1 MHSARDN
8 DGDRRVLLAAPR
20 GFCAGVD
27 RAISIV
33 QRELELH
40 GPPVYVR
47 REIVHN
53 RRVVRELASLGALFV
68 ESEEDVP
75 EGAICVFS
83 AHGVAPAVRARA
95 RERRLA
101 VVDATCPLVTKV
113 HREAERYA
121 AAGRLIL
128 LVGHQPHEEIDGTSG
143 VAPERTYVVESVQ
156 DVIDL
161 SLPRDQPIALL
172 TQTTL
177 SVEDTR
183 HLIDFIR
190 ERFDDVALPA
200 ASDICYA
207 TQNRQDAVRV
217 VAREADLVLVVG
229 SPNSSNSNRLVE
241 VARAEGTPAVLID
254 DVDAVD
260 ATLLERA
267 QTVGVSAGA
276 SVPEQLVVDLLAR
289 LGAYGFGTVETEEV
303 ATEKTRF
310 RMPPTASLVVGTGAP
325 EDR

>member
-1 MHSARDN
+1 MPSPRDT
-8 DGDRRVLLAAPR
+8 DGDRHVLLAAPR

-27 RAISIV
+27 RAVSIV
-33 QRELELH
+33 RRELELH

-53 RRVVRELASLGALFV
+53 RRVVDGLERLGAVFV
-68 ESEEDVP
+68 ASEEDVP

-83 AHGVAPAVRARA
+83 AHGVAPAVRTRA

-128 LVGHQPHEEIDGTSG
+128 LIGHQPHEEIEGTSG

-161 SLPRDQPIALL
+161 SLARDQPIGIV

-177 SVEDTR
+177 SVDDTQ
-183 HLIDFIR
+183 HVIDFIR

-207 TQNRQDAVRV
+207 TQNRQDAMRV
-217 VAREADLVLVVG
+217 VAREADLVLVIG
-229 SPNSSNSNRLVE
+229 SRNSSNSNRLVE
-241 VARAEGTPAVLID
+241 VARAEGAPAVLLH
-254 DVDAVD
+254 DVESLE
-260 ATLLERA
+260 ATLLEGVR
-267 QTVGVSAGA
+267 TVGVSAGA
-276 SVPEQLVVDLLAR
+276 SVPERLVADLLDR
-289 LGAYGFGTVETEEV
+289 LRVYGFGTVETEEV
-303 ATEKTRF
+303 ARERTRF
-310 RMPPTASLVVGTGAP
+310 RMPPAASVGVETAASEG
-325 EDR
+325 R

>member
-1 MHSARDN
+1 MAPPRDTRAV
-8 DGDRRVLLAAPR
+8 RRVLLAAPR

-27 RAISIV
+27 RAIAV
-33 QRELELH
+33 VRRELELH

-53 RRVVRELASLGALFV
+53 RRVVAELASLGAVFV

-83 AHGVAPAVRARA
+83 AHGVAPAARARA
-95 RERRLA
+95 HERRLA

-128 LVGHQPHEEIDGTSG
+128 LIGHQPHEEIDGTYG
-143 VAPERTYVVESVQ
+143 VAPERTYVIESEQ
-156 DVIDL
+156 DVIEL
-161 SLPRDQPIALL
+161 ELPRDQPIAVL

-183 HLIDFIR
+183 HLVDFIR
-190 ERFDDVALPA
+190 ARFDDVALPA

-207 TQNRQDAVRV
+207 TQNRQDAVRL
-217 VAREADLVLVVG
+217 VARQADFVVVVG
-229 SPNSSNSNRLVE
+229 SRNSSNSNRLVE
-241 VARAEGTPAVLID
+241 VARSEGTPAMLID
-254 DVDAVD
+254 DVDALD
-260 ATLLERA
+260 MALLGDVS
-267 QTVGVSAGA
+267 TVGVSAGA
-276 SVPEQLVVDLLAR
+276 SVPEQLVIDLLAR
-289 LGAYGFGTVETEEV
+289 LGAHGFRTVETEEV
-303 ATEKTRF
+303 ATERTRF
-310 RMPPTASLVVGTGAP
+310 SMPPSAPVPLAATAP

>member
-1 MHSARDN
+1 MDAGRGSRRE
-8 DGDRRVLLAAPR
+8 GRVLVAAPR

-27 RAISIV
+27 RAIAIV
-33 QRELELH
+33 RRELDLH

-53 RRVVRELASLGALFV
+53 RRVVDELASLGAVFV

-83 AHGVAPAVRARA
+83 AHGVAPAVRVRA
-95 RERRLA
+95 RGRRLA

-113 HREAERYA
+113 HREAERFD

-128 LVGHQPHEEIDGTSG
+128 LIGHQPHEEIDGTYG

-161 SLPRDQPIALL
+161 DLPRELPIAVL

-183 HLIDFIR
+183 HVIDFIR
-190 ERFDDVALPA
+190 ERFDDVALPP

-207 TQNRQDAVRV
+207 TQNRQDAVRG

-229 SPNSSNSNRLVE
+229 SRNSSNSKRLVE
-241 VARAEGTPAVLID
+241 VARAEGVPAVLLD
-254 DVDAVD
+254 SVDELD
-260 ATLLERA
+260 PSLLDSVG
-267 QTVGVSAGA
+267 TVGVSAGA
-276 SVPEQLVVDLLAR
+276 SVPEELVAELLER
-289 LGAYGFGTVETEEV
+289 LRAHGFRRVETAEV
-303 ATEKTRF
+303 ATERIRF
-310 RMPPTASLVVGTGAP
+310 SMPPTAGAA
-325 EDR
+325 EAR